1 MKEECK
7 LGTVPPQ
14 AAVSRAVGKAVEYSG
29 FQLPSTS
36 SLKQMC
42 RRSRRSAGGSI
53 PEPVDL
59 HQLSLTP
66 LVTTLDNGTE
76 FLLHDSGPGS
86 DRVIL
91 FSTEMNMELL
101 SRCTTIFSDGTFST
115 APTNLFS
122 QLYTVHGEISAGEE
136 KTVVPLVY
144 AFLPNKLQRTYERVL
159 EVIREKVDIN
169 PRTWIVD
176 FERGAINAIE
186 KYWPNVTRGCYFH
199 LQQSV
204 YRKVVELGC
213 KSNYENDSQF
223 VHHIKCISALAF
235 LPENEVE
242 EGFRTLTNHSAFPVE
257 ATQIA
262 GYFHKTYIGLNQADS
277 SVGRPLF
284 AVKFWNVNERTK
296 NDDHRTNNQVEGWH
310 RRFQSV
316 LSCGN
321 PGFFTCVKA
330 LKREQVNTTNK
341 VNRLQ
346 AGFSVKK
353 RKNKYIALND
363 RLKKIV
369 EEREERTVMEFLRA
383 IARNYT

>member
-14 AAVSRAVGKAVEYSG
+14 AAVSRAVGKVGDYSG

-42 RRSRRSAGGSI
+42 RRSRRAAGGSI

-59 HQLSLTP
+59 FQLTLTP
-66 LVTTLDNGTE
+66 SVTNLDNGTQ
-76 FLLHDSGPGS
+76 FLLYDSGPGS
-86 DRVIL
+86 DRVIM
-91 FSTEMNMELL
+91 FSTEQNMELL
-101 SRCTTIFSDGTFST
+101 SRCSIFFSDGTFST

-122 QLYTVHGEISAGEE
+122 QLYTVHGEISAGGE

-144 AFLPNKLQRTYERVL
+144 AFLPNKLQRTYESML
-159 EVIREKVDIN
+159 EVIREKVALN

-176 FERGAINAIE
+176 FEKGAINAIE
-186 KYWPNVTRGCYFH
+186 KYFPNVTKGCYFH

-204 YRKVVELGC
+204 YRKVIELGC
-213 KSNYENDSQF
+213 KTNYENDGQF
-223 VHHIKCISALAF
+223 AHHIKCISALAF
-235 LPENEVE
+235 LPEDEVE
-242 EGFRTLTNHSAFPVE
+242 EAFRMLTNHSDFPVE

-262 GYFHKTYIGLNQADS
+262 GYFHKTYIGLNQPGS
-277 SVGRPLF
+277 NVGRPLF
-284 AVKFWNVNERTK
+284 QIKFWNVNDRTR
-296 NDDHRTNNQVEGWH
+296 NNEHRTNNQVEGWH

-330 LKREQVNTTNK
+330 LKREQMNTINK

-346 AGFSVKK
+346 AGFPVKK
-353 RKNKYIALND
+353 KKTKYVALNN

-369 EEREERTVMEFLRA
+369 DEREERTVMEFLRA

>member
-1 MKEECK
+1 
-7 LGTVPPQ
+7 
-14 AAVSRAVGKAVEYSG
+14 
-29 FQLPSTS
+29 
-36 SLKQMC
+36 MC

-91 FSTEMNMELL
+91 FSTETNMELL

-115 APTNLFS
+115 APKNLFS

-159 EVIREKVDIN
+159 EVIRENVDIN

-223 VHHIKCISALAF
+223 VHHIKCISALVF

-284 AVKFWNVNERTK
+284 AIKFWNVNERTK

-353 RKNKYIALND
+353 KNKYIALND

>member
-1 MKEECK
+1 M
-7 LGTVPPQ
+7 
-14 AAVSRAVGKAVEYSG
+14 
-29 FQLPSTS
+29 
-36 SLKQMC
+36 
-42 RRSRRSAGGSI
+42 
-53 PEPVDL
+53 
-59 HQLSLTP
+59 
-66 LVTTLDNGTE
+66 
-76 FLLHDSGPGS
+76 
-86 DRVIL
+86 
-91 FSTEMNMELL
+91 
-101 SRCTTIFSDGTFST
+101 
-115 APTNLFS
+115 
-122 QLYTVHGEISAGEE
+122 
-136 KTVVPLVY
+136 
-144 AFLPNKLQRTYERVL
+144 
-159 EVIREKVDIN
+159 
-169 PRTWIVD
+169 
-176 FERGAINAIE
+176 
-186 KYWPNVTRGCYFH
+186 
-199 LQQSV
+199 
-204 YRKVVELGC
+204 
-213 KSNYENDSQF
+213 
-223 VHHIKCISALAF
+223 
-235 LPENEVE
+235 
-242 EGFRTLTNHSAFPVE
+242 TNHSAFPVE

-284 AVKFWNVNERTK
+284 AIKFWNVNERTK

-346 AGFSVKK
+346 TGFSVKK